1 MLYIYN
7 LDVSI
12 YIGLKCVLNYIYIY
26 IYIEREREILLE
38 RSDGCMRTFVK
49 ISEKFLKSFERTDIK
64 KEKKKCIA
72 VGP

>member
-26 IYIEREREILLE
+26 RERERDIA
-38 RSDGCMRTFVK
+38 R
-49 ISEKFLKSFERTDIK
+49 EKRWLYAYICENFRKVS
-64 KEKKKCIA
+64 
-72 VGP
+72 